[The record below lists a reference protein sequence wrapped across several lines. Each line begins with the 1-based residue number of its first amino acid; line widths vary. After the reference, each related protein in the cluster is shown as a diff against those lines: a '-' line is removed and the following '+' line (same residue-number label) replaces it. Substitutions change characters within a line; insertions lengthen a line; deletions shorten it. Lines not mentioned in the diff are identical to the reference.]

1 MREYP
6 SDLIEDHI
14 RLSSLVEELLM
25 RYRNRILI
33 HVIDPQSAL
42 GFYKSLRYWVRE
54 YPSFIIE
61 GEQKI
66 TGWDQ
71 AMLEQAIQ
79 SRLSIP

>member
-14 RLSSLVEELLM
+14 RLSSIVVELVN
-25 RYRNRILI
+25 RYRNRIII

-54 YPSFIIE
+54 YPTFLVA
-61 GEQKI
+61 GEEKI
-66 TGWDQ
+66 SGWDQ
-71 AMLEQAIQ
+71 VKLEQAIQ
-79 SRLSIP
+79 TRLSSF

>member
-14 RLSSLVEELLM
+14 RLSSIVVELVN
-25 RYRNRILI
+25 RYRNRIII

-54 YPSFIIE
+54 YPTFLVA
-61 GEQKI
+61 GEEKI
-66 TGWDQ
+66 SGWDQ
-71 AMLEQAIQ
+71 VKLEQVIQ
-79 SRLSIP
+79 TRLSSF